1 MSASPG
7 FFPRVLCH
15 RSRLTSRGELHS
27 GPSENM
33 RKLYLLAG
41 VLIFSLYIVYD
52 TQTIVGG
59 EHKNF
64 QFDMDDY
71 VLAAL
76 VIYLDIINLFILLL
90 QLLQGGRRD

>member
-1 MSASPG
+1 
-7 FFPRVLCH
+7 
-15 RSRLTSRGELHS
+15 
-27 GPSENM
+27 M

-64 QFDMDDY
+64 QFDMDDCKIVILSRFVAVRLANPKSITISD

>member
-1 MSASPG
+1 
-7 FFPRVLCH
+7 
-15 RSRLTSRGELHS
+15 
-27 GPSENM
+27 M

-59 EHKNF
+59 EHKNL

>member
-1 MSASPG
+1 
-7 FFPRVLCH
+7 
-15 RSRLTSRGELHS
+15 
-27 GPSENM
+27 M